1 MSFGILGLRRLWPLL
16 LVFVLAACGAP
27 AATGAPPSA
36 TPLPVPSVTRVTRA
50 PPSPTSLPSAIRVT
64 RAPPTASSTAPAS
77 APTATAPAGPTA
89 TPTTDPAVAVVLAY
103 LDARIHTDINAA
115 TSLSCPAWRPQA
127 VTEVI
132 SFRSMNARLEGAVCS
147 VTGSAGAYTL
157 VGCTGKMVT
166 TYGGETRDWDL
177 SPFVYQTLPADGKWQ
192 MCGYH

>member
-27 AATGAPPSA
+27 AAPTAPPSA
-36 TPLPVPSVTRVTRA
+36 TPLPAPSVTRVTRVPA
-50 PPSPTSLPSAIRVT
+50 SPTFLPSAT
-64 RAPPTASSTAPAS
+64 AAPPTASSTAPAAS
-77 APTATAPAGPTA
+77 ATAPAGPSPTS
-89 TPTTDPAVAVVLAY
+89 TPDPAVTVVLAY

-147 VTGSAGAYTL
+147 VTGSDGAYTL

-177 SPFVYQTLPADGKWQ
+177 APFTYQTLPADGKWQ